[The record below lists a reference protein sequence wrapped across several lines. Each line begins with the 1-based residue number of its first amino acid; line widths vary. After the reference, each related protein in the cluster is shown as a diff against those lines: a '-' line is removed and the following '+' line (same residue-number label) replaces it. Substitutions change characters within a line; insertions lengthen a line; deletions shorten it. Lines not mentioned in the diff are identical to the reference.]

1 MKNSKPKPKST
12 PPPDPPRSGRPGPNQ
27 TVRSSQPNQAV
38 RPGGMT
44 SVAQAR
50 EFIMSRIVPI
60 AGGDARVSLAE
71 SAGRILAEDVCAP
84 FNVPGHDNSAMD
96 GFACRVSDLSAGRE
110 SVLRIAGDAFAGS
123 PFAGR
128 FASGECVKIMTG
140 AVLPNG
146 SDIVIPKEETS
157 PAGDGA
163 VAIHPG
169 ARRAGAN
176 MRQAGEDLQA
186 GAVAL
191 PRGTLLG
198 ASEVGLLGSLGFG
211 DALVRR
217 KLRVAHFSTGDEL
230 RSAGEVLGEGEI
242 YDSNR
247 RTIGALLSRLGA
259 EAIDLGVVRDDR
271 GALAAALDSA
281 AGRADAI
288 VTSGGASVGEA
299 DFIREILA
307 ERGEVLF
314 WKVAMR
320 PGRPLAYGKVGAK
333 ADGTGGVGGVGGVDF
348 FGLPGNPVSVVVCFC
363 AFVRD
368 ALFRRAGRVGDFG
381 VPLFGVLA
389 GEDLRK
395 SPGRME
401 FQRGILRRAGGG
413 GGGMGGVFDGRP
425 GVGNFV
431 VHDACELLHCF
442 GGGSGRGGE
451 GGTGFGAGV

>member
-1 MKNSKPKPKST
+1 MKNSKSKST
-12 PPPDPPRSGRPGPNQ
+12 PPPDPPRSGRPGPSQPAQPNQ
-27 TVRSSQPNQAV
+27 AVRSNQAV

-50 EFIMSRIVPI
+50 EFILSRIVPI
-60 AGGDARVSLAE
+60 ADGDARVSLAE

-217 KLRVAHFSTGDEL
+217 RLRVAHFSTGDEL

-247 RTIGALLSRLGA
+247 RTIGALLSRMGA

-320 PGRPLAYGKVGAK
+320 PGRPLAYGKVG
-333 ADGTGGVGGVGGVDF
+333 GTGGVGGVDF

-413 GGGMGGVFDGRP
+413 GGDGR
-425 GVGNFV
+425 
-431 VHDACELLHCF
+431 CF
-442 GGGSGRGGE
+442 RRATRGRE
-451 GGTGFGAGV
+451 FCRP

>member
-1 MKNSKPKPKST
+1 MKNSKPKSKST

-27 TVRSSQPNQAV
+27 PAQPNQTV

-44 SVAQAR
+44 SVSQAR

-191 PRGTLLG
+191 SRGTLLG

-320 PGRPLAYGKVGAK
+320 PGRPLAYGKVGGK
-333 ADGTGGVGGVGGVDF
+333 ADGTGGVGGMGGVDF

-425 GVGNFV
+425 GVGDFV
-431 VHDACELLHCF
+431 VHDAGELLHRF
-442 GGGSGRGGE
+442 GGGSGRSGE
-451 GGTGFGAGV
+451 RGTGFGAGV